1 MPNIRKVIL
10 ALLMVIVVSPLSAE
24 QAITLEEFD
33 GGNLDFK
40 VGFFTDTFYG
50 SRGDGLRMGG
60 AVSGLDFNPSFTS
73 YNPAVLAF
81 LKSRTA
87 AFGGVPLGIF
97 NSSWITFANDEIK
110 KMINEQL
117 KNAFEGVTVTPGVST
132 DISSIDV
139 YLEQIPMATNFELMM
154 PFARNQV
161 GVAIA
166 REEKN
171 VLDIN
176 MLFTGLEA
184 LVNITDS
191 TNTSFNMTAR
201 AKADAVLDIDFR
213 TIVTSYGLG
222 RQLAPFWGIGA
233 VIEHYQSR
241 MYINA
246 RAEADAIATLLGNTL
261 EYNTNEANS
270 LSQRA
275 NANLT
280 SDIWGLRVGTAIRM
294 PDDVAEA
301 AIDFAMAPT
310 IAFKG
315 DINVISRMLLSD
327 SQQLI
332 DEFMAGYTTTEE
344 QVLEGTDAQL
354 SIKVPSYMR
363 VALSYKPGPVFTFN
377 YIHYFDGF
385 NVKYGADYELHMQMF
400 DAFKLGFN
408 FQYFQMGAGV
418 TLARVWT
425 KEKSVEKTSY
435 WGVIPTASLGF
446 NIQINPGLLTEIQL
460 LAFPMPLLK
469 AAVAYTF

>member
-1 MPNIRKVIL
+1 MPNIRKIIL
-10 ALLMVIVVSPLSAE
+10 TLLVVFAACPLSAE
-24 QAITLEEFD
+24 QVMTLEEFD

-40 VGFFTDTFYG
+40 AGFFTDTFYG

-110 KMINEQL
+110 EMINEQL
-117 KNAFEGVTVTPGVST
+117 SQAFDGITLAPGVTTEV
-132 DISSIDV
+132 SSIDV
-139 YLEQIPMATNFELMM
+139 YLEQIPMATNFELML
-154 PFARNQV
+154 PFAQNQV

-176 MLFTGLEA
+176 MMFTGLEF
-184 LVNITDS
+184 LVNITDDADA
-191 TNTSFNMTAR
+191 SFDMTAR
-201 AKADAVLDIDFR
+201 AKADAVMDIDFR

-233 VIEHYQSR
+233 VLEHYQSR
-241 MYINA
+241 LYINA
-246 RAEADAIATLLGNTL
+246 RAEADAIATLMGNTL
-261 EYNTNEANS
+261 EYNTNDANS

-275 NANLT
+275 NADLT
-280 SDIWGLRVGTAIRM
+280 SDTWGLRVGTSIRM
-294 PDDVAEA
+294 PGDVAEA
-301 AIDFAMAPT
+301 AVDFAMAPT

-315 DINVISRMLLSD
+315 DINVISRMIPAD

-332 DEFMAGYTTTEE
+332 DEFMAGYLTTEE

-363 VALSYKPGPVFTFN
+363 VSFSYKPGAVFTLN

-385 NVKYGADYELHMQMF
+385 NIKYGNDYEMHMQMF
-400 DAFKLGFN
+400 NAVRLGFN
-408 FQYFQMGAGV
+408 FQYFQMGAG
-418 TLARVWT
+418 LAYARVWI
-425 KEKSVEKTSY
+425 KDKNVEDTQY
-435 WGVIPTASLGF
+435 WGVIPTASFGF
-446 NIQINPGLLTEIQL
+446 NIQINPGLLSEITMF
-460 LAFPMPLLK
+460 AFPFPLLK

>member
-1 MPNIRKVIL
+1 MSKTRKIILTVFFTIL
-10 ALLMVIVVSPLSAE
+10 ASALMAE
-24 QAITLEEFD
+24 QVMTIEEFR
-33 GGNLDFK
+33 GGSLSFK
-40 VGFFTDTFYG
+40 AGFFTDSFYG

-73 YNPAVLAF
+73 YNPSVLAF

-97 NSSWITFANDEIK
+97 NTSWITFMNGAIK
-110 KMINEQL
+110 DAINENL
-117 KNAFEGVTVTPGVST
+117 SSAFGDMTLAPGVA
-132 DISSIDV
+132 IEINEIDV
-139 YLEQIPMATNFELMM
+139 YVEQIPAATNFELML
-154 PFARNQV
+154 PFAQNQV

-171 VLDIN
+171 ILDIN
-176 MLFTGLEA
+176 MLFSGLEV
-184 LVNITDS
+184 LVNVTDDADA
-191 TNTSFNMTAR
+191 SFEMTAR
-201 AKADAVLDIDFR
+201 AKADAILDFDLR
-213 TIVTSYGLG
+213 NIVTSYGLG

-233 VIEHYQSR
+233 VVEHYQSR
-241 MYINA
+241 IYVNA
-246 RAEADAIATLLGNTL
+246 RAEADAIATLLGNTM
-261 EYNTNEANS
+261 EYNTDPSNS
-270 LSQRA
+270 LSQQA
-275 NANLT
+275 NADLK
-280 SDIWGLRVGTAIRM
+280 SDTWGLRVGSAIRM
-294 PDDVAEA
+294 PGDIAEV
-301 AIDFAMAPT
+301 AIDFAVAPT
-310 IAFKG
+310 LAFKG
-315 DINVISRMLLSD
+315 DINVISRMIPAD

-344 QVLEGTDAQL
+344 QILEGTDAEF

-363 VALSYKPGPVFTFN
+363 LALSYKPGPVFTFN

-385 NVKYGADYELHMQMF
+385 NVKYGNDFELHMQMF

-408 FQYFQMGAGV
+408 FQYFQMGAGI

-425 KEKSVEKTSY
+425 KEGNVEQTAY

-446 NIQINPGLLTEIQL
+446 NIQINPGLLTEIEL